1 LTSLKWGKIV
11 PELVTEDIKK
21 MKNYINFQ
29 IGRYNRIQ
37 KMSFPQ
43 IASKLR
49 QKLEEVFSLRRNI
62 RRLAFLLDKLSISF
76 YEDNYQ
82 ERPEVGAV
90 NFEVKT
96 QRQTAGG
103 YFEQPLIVLL
113 NRGVTSLI
121 EENEKSILEIG
132 SGTGLF
138 AYETAKDLTRKIVAS
153 EFNNGA
159 REWSMS
165 HRSRNNIQY
174 CQYPLSKFSCDEF
187 DLVVTIEVIEHLDNY
202 SSFLNDLSLVAPT
215 LIVTT
220 PNKNRSPFDSI
231 ENTPMYGEHCR
242 EWTAGEF
249 YWVLRCFFDQVDL
262 YTIPDLKKQINN
274 LKLNNTYIPQVS
286 GCGILTKEH
295 ILIAR
300 CQRPSRLLSN
310 GVSAS
315 KYKHGDL

>member
-1 LTSLKWGKIV
+1 
-11 PELVTEDIKK
+11 

-49 QKLEEVFSLRRNI
+49 QKLEEVFSLRINI

-90 NFEVKT
+90 N
-96 QRQTAGG
+96 
-103 YFEQPLIVLL
+103 
-113 NRGVTSLI
+113 
-121 EENEKSILEIG
+121 
-132 SGTGLF
+132 
-138 AYETAKDLTRKIVAS
+138 
-153 EFNNGA
+153 
-159 REWSMS
+159 
-165 HRSRNNIQY
+165 
-174 CQYPLSKFSCDEF
+174 
-187 DLVVTIEVIEHLDNY
+187 
-202 SSFLNDLSLVAPT
+202 
-215 LIVTT
+215 
-220 PNKNRSPFDSI
+220 
-231 ENTPMYGEHCR
+231 
-242 EWTAGEF
+242 GEF

-274 LKLNNTYIPQVS
+274 LQLNNTYIPQVS